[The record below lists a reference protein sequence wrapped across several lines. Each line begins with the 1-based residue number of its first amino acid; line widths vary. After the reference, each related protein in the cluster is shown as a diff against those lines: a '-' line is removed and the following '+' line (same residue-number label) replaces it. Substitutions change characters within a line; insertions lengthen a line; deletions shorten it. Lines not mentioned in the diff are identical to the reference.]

1 MLLATP
7 APMAAPLP
15 AVSPTVCAPRGLA
28 TPGFPAG
35 VAAAS
40 AAASAVPSDD
50 CYTVTFGAGSIGLTL
65 MQDLA
70 GTRVSIV
77 DAGSQA
83 ERCGVM
89 PGSLIVRVGST
100 SVERQSKEIVL
111 GLLRLS
117 ARPVDVTLRPDDS
130 KV

>member
-1 MLLATP
+1 
-7 APMAAPLP
+7 MAAPLP
-15 AVSPTVCAPRGLA
+15 AVSPAVCAPRGLA

-35 VAAAS
+35 V